1 MRRKKVSVLALGV
14 TLALSAFAP
23 DVRSA
28 ELTEAVRSLNTAQN
42 KAVMG
47 DAVAQ
52 AQIPRLRERFE
63 RALGAA
69 SAEDWS
75 APSAGNATATY
86 LLCGGAP
93 QGVHKALEAGVVP
106 AGAAPLVTA
115 SLAYAEGREQD
126 ARDAFEKID
135 AASLPPTVGAHV
147 ALVRG
152 GLLIG
157 VDAGQ
162 ARRHL
167 AMARLL
173 APGSLVEEAALRREA
188 SMVNILEEPD
198 AFLSISRRYKE
209 LYARSPFAGSFW
221 RAIANAFATS
231 ALTLAPEQR
240 AELEAI
246 VVALPAPQRLDLH
259 LAAARKAILNARLDL
274 AQHFIGL
281 GETLTQNG
289 AEQRR
294 VSLYRLALGAIGGAS
309 VDALEQMRKLD
320 SSALSPQDIELRNI
334 VGSAVTRLQGVART
348 SAPAPS
354 GLALP
359 QAEPESRP
367 AETAMSSSIRQAL
380 SDTDMLLVKAAA
392 P

>member
-1 MRRKKVSVLALGV
+1 
-14 TLALSAFAP
+14 
-23 DVRSA
+23 
-28 ELTEAVRSLNTAQN
+28 
-42 KAVMG
+42 
-47 DAVAQ
+47 
-52 AQIPRLRERFE
+52 
-63 RALGAA
+63 
-69 SAEDWS
+69 
-75 APSAGNATATY
+75 
-86 LLCGGAP
+86 
-93 QGVHKALEAGVVP
+93 
-106 AGAAPLVTA
+106 
-115 SLAYAEGREQD
+115 
-126 ARDAFEKID
+126 
-135 AASLPPTVGAHV
+135 LPPTLGAHI

-152 GLLIG
+152 GLLMG

-198 AFLSISRRYKE
+198 AFLSISRRYKQ
-209 LYARSPFAGSFW
+209 LYARSPFASNFW
-221 RAIANAFATS
+221 RAIANAFASS

-240 AELEAI
+240 AEIEAI
-246 VVALPAPQRLDLH
+246 IVALPPPQRLDLH

-281 GETLTQNG
+281 SEALAQSV

-294 VSLYRLALGAIGGAS
+294 LSLYRLALVAIGGAS
-309 VDALEQMRKLD
+309 ADALEQMRKLD
-320 SSALSPQDIELRNI
+320 AKALSAQDIELRNI
-334 VGSAVTRLQGVART
+334 VGAAVTRLQGVART
-348 SAPAPS
+348 SGPAPS

-367 AETAMSSSIRQAL
+367 AETAMSNSIRQAL
-380 SDTDMLLVKAAA
+380 SDADMLLVKAAT